1 MNDDAQKIIPLNIL
15 VVDDDSTIRKTLS
28 YCLAAEGY
36 TVIAVSNSADALDEA
51 KRRSFDL
58 AFVDLKLGEENG
70 MDLISLLGT
79 ASSWT
84 KVVVITAHASIET
97 AVEAMRRGATD
108 YIAKPFTPDQVRM
121 LTQRVGRIRELEI
134 QVAALKEDMQRLG
147 PETQLQSRNSGMQR
161 LIEMAKKAAPSEAIV
176 LLRGESGTGKSVLA
190 RAIHHWSTRAPK
202 PMTVVACPSV
212 PAELLESELFGH
224 AKGAFTGAV
233 RDNPG
238 RVAACEGGTLFLDEI
253 GDIAPSVQ
261 AKLLHFIQDR
271 EYERLGEAK
280 PRKADVR
287 VIAAT
292 NREYER
298 LGEAKPRK
306 ADVRVIAATNADI
319 EKRVAEGRFRE
330 DLFYRLNVISLT
342 LPPLRERPED
352 ILPLAADFL
361 RYFCRS
367 NHKSILGFD
376 SEAGERLKRYAWPGN
391 VRELRNTVER
401 AVILGSGEHIGEKDL
416 PEAIAPTAG
425 APAIGD
431 RVPLSIIEELHVRR
445 VLANTSSLQE
455 AADVLGI
462 DQATLWRR
470 PAFSSTPALHA
481 ARTCAARLFKLQGA
495 FVLLERNL
503 LNLRFLKSGIEIALF
518 RGACL
523 YRVQENVL

>member
-1 MNDDAQKIIPLNIL
+1 MSNDVPKVIPLNIL

-36 TVIAVSNSADALDEA
+36 RVIAVSNSSDALDEA
-51 KRRSFDL
+51 KRHSFDL
-58 AFVDLKLGEENG
+58 AFVDLKLGQENG
-70 MDLISLLGT
+70 MDLISLLGS

-121 LTQRVGRIRELEI
+121 LTKRVGRIRELEI
-134 QVAALKEDMQRLG
+134 QVAALKEDVQRLG
-147 PETQLQSRNSGMQR
+147 PEMQLQSQNSGMQR
-161 LIEMAKKAAPSEAIV
+161 VIEMAKKAAPSEATV

-190 RAIHHWSTRAPK
+190 RAIHHWSTRAAK

-212 PAELLESELFGH
+212 PSELLESELFGH
-224 AKGAFTGAV
+224 VKGAFTGAV
-233 RDNPG
+233 RDQAG

-253 GDIAPSVQ
+253 GDIAPTVQ
-261 AKLLHFIQDR
+261 AKLLHFIQD
-271 EYERLGEAK
+271 K
-280 PRKADVR
+280 
-287 VIAAT
+287 
-292 NREYER
+292 EYER

-306 ADVRVIAATNADI
+306 ADVRVIAATNAHI
-319 EKRVAEGRFRE
+319 EKHVAEGLFRE

-352 ILPLAADFL
+352 ILPLAVEFL

-367 NHKSILGFD
+367 NHKSILDFND
-376 SEAGERLKRYAWPGN
+376 KASERLRMYSWPGN
-391 VRELRNTVER
+391 IRELRNTVER
-401 AVILGSGEHIGEKDL
+401 AVILGSGEHISENDL
-416 PEAIAPTAG
+416 PEAIAPVTG
-425 APAIGD
+425 PPSIGD
-431 RVPLSIIEELHVRR
+431 RVPLSTVEELHIRR

-470 PAFSSTPALHA
+470 RKAY
-481 ARTCAARLFKLQGA
+481 
-495 FVLLERNL
+495 
-503 LNLRFLKSGIEIALF
+503 GI
-518 RGACL
+518 
-523 YRVQENVL
+523 

>member
-1 MNDDAQKIIPLNIL
+1 MNDDAQKVTSLNVL

-36 TVIAVSNSADALDEA
+36 TVIAVSNSADALDEV

-70 MDLISLLGT
+70 MDLISSLGST
-79 ASSWT
+79 SSWT

-108 YIAKPFTPDQVRM
+108 YIAKPFTPDQVRI
-121 LTQRVGRIRELEI
+121 LTKRVGRIRELEI

-147 PETQLQSRNSGMQR
+147 PEGQIQSRNTGMQR
-161 LIEMAKKAAPSEAIV
+161 LIEMAKKAAPSEATV
-176 LLRGESGTGKSVLA
+176 LLRGESGTGKSVFA
-190 RAIHHWSTRAPK
+190 RALHRWSSRAAK
-202 PMTVVACPSV
+202 PMSVVACPAV

-238 RVAACEGGTLFLDEI
+238 RIAACEGGTLFLDEI
-253 GDIAPSVQ
+253 GDMAPSVQ

-280 PRKADVR
+280 PRQ
-287 VIAAT
+287 
-292 NREYER
+292 
-298 LGEAKPRK
+298 

-319 EKRVAEGRFRE
+319 EKRVTEGLFRE
-330 DLFYRLNVISLT
+330 DLFYRLNVISFT

-352 ILPLAADFL
+352 ILPLALDFL
-361 RYFCRS
+361 GYFCRT
-367 NHKSILGFD
+367 NHKSILGF
-376 SEAGERLKRYAWPGN
+376 SEEASERLGRYAWPGN

-401 AVILGSGEHIGEKDL
+401 AVILGGGQQISEKDL
-416 PEAIAPTAG
+416 PENIAPAPS

-431 RVPLSIIEELHVRR
+431 MVPLSALEELHIRR

-470 PAFSSTPALHA
+470 RKTY
-481 ARTCAARLFKLQGA
+481 
-495 FVLLERNL
+495 
-503 LNLRFLKSGIEIALF
+503 GI
-518 RGACL
+518 
-523 YRVQENVL
+523 